1 MFQLQALDA
10 QLLSLVEFL
19 FASKAIYQTFTLLR
33 FKNYNSYFL
42 LMLAESLENLYIIF
56 TG

>member
-1 MFQLQALDA
+1 MFKLQALDA

-19 FASKAIYQTFTLLR
+19 FASKAIYQTFTLLG

-42 LMLAESLENLYIIF
+42 LMLAECLENLYIIF